1 MLGPAMAKALFE
13 NIESDVPLDKEID
26 IKRFIKRRK
35 K

>member
-13 NIESDVPLDKEID
+13 NIEKGIPLDAAIN
-26 IKRFIKRRK
+26 INRFKLK